1 MKMDVWSTMKGVR
14 SKGEVMIIGVIN
26 KTMANPAMTRLTV
39 KAMEATLPVK
49 AAVGRNLQFVYK
61 SMDLP
66 SRADFHSLAAKVREL
81 SRKQEGLDSK
91 IEMLGKSIDKISK
104 NAAKD
109 KT

>member
-1 MKMDVWSTMKGVR
+1 MDVWSTMKGVR
-14 SKGEVMIIGVIN
+14 SRGEVMIIGVIN

-49 AAVGRNLQFVYK
+49 AVVGKNLQFVYK

-66 SRADFHSLAAKVREL
+66 SRADFHSLAAKVSRL
-81 SRKQEGLDSK
+81 SRKQEALDKK
-91 IEMLGKSIDKISK
+91 IEMLCMKIDKISEDAGE
-104 NAAKD
+104 N